1 MAEVLASA
9 SVTGSAL
16 AFGGSSD
23 VSFLAAGTAP
33 GSSTAPG
40 SRNAPGSSN
49 PGLLVYR
56 TAAAYVDGVLP
67 LVARIPSPAEFC
79 RVAWS
84 RPTEASC
91 YSSALPTGLIAG
103 GLKSGV
109 VAVWD
114 PREALLE

>member
-1 MAEVLASA
+1 VLASA
-9 SVTGSAL
+9 SVTASAL

-33 GSSTAPG
+33 GSI
-40 SRNAPGSSN
+40 NAPGSSN